1 MKGSV
6 ELHGRNCDC
15 KKATVP
21 AFKMQVIGNKIMKN
35 DELFS
40 RLLNR
45 RFRWEFL
52 LVDISILCYFI
63 NNRFCP
69 GVWAFSL
76 SRHDG
81 GICLYCSNLM

>member
-1 MKGSV
+1 MPAHVLKIRPAKIMKGSV

-45 RFRWEFL
+45 RFR
-52 LVDISILCYFI
+52 
-63 NNRFCP
+63 
-69 GVWAFSL
+69 
-76 SRHDG
+76 
-81 GICLYCSNLM
+81 